1 MLILQI
7 EHQVPDFDSWK
18 KAFDNDPLNRK
29 QSGVRS
35 YRIFKTIGNPNYLIV
50 ELEFDNLPE
59 AEKMHEGLKQLW
71 RGAGSKVMTNPQ
83 SRIVETVESIEYDR

>member
-7 EHQVPDFDSWK
+7 EHLVTDFNSWKNTFDS
-18 KAFDNDPLNRK
+18 DPLDRK

-35 YRIFKTIGNPNYLIV
+35 YRIFKNVADPNYIIV
-50 ELEFDNLPE
+50 ELEFDNIQE

-71 RGAGSKVMTNPQ
+71 PRVEGKVITGPK
-83 SRIVETVESIEYDR
+83 SRIIETIESVEYDR